1 MKRSSRKI
9 SAPSFA
15 ALAAASAILLAA
27 CGSAEPTTSSAK
39 ESAGASTATAAT
51 TATATKRSTTE
62 AETAP
67 ASGASGGRCS
77 DFSNQ
82 ADAQRAAN
90 TRDADGDGVYCE
102 SLPCPCSKKG
112 GSKSTPTAAPN
123 NPEAGCAK
131 PSGIQ
136 QIGFSATKYP
146 NIRRHFLDAVHQ
158 GWPSILVIDRTGA
171 SSRRDRLLSGVATK
185 AGYDRDEYP
194 PAVGRGRGSSGLT
207 RGANPV
213 GWMASVELVPS
224 GENRSHGSVMG
235 IKLRRFCSGTRFSYS
250 FY

>member
-1 MKRSSRKI
+1 M
-9 SAPSFA
+9 
-15 ALAAASAILLAA
+15 AAASLLLFAA
-27 CGSAEPTTSSAK
+27 CGSTAPANSGSAEASSTTTTATKASKAAKKKHSEAPVASTTSS
-39 ESAGASTATAAT
+39 
-51 TATATKRSTTE
+51 
-62 AETAP
+62 
-67 ASGASGGRCS
+67 GRCS
-77 DFSNQ
+77 DFSTQ

-102 SLPCPCSKKG
+102 SLPCPCLKKG
-112 GSKSTPTAAPN
+112 GSKPTPTAAPN

-131 PSGIQ
+131 PSGVQ

-146 NIRRHFLDAVHQ
+146 NIRRHFLDAVHK

-171 SSRRDRLLSGVATK
+171 SSRRDRLLTGVATR

-235 IKLRRFCSGTRFSYS
+235 IKLRRFCSGTRFSYR

>member
-1 MKRSSRKI
+1 M
-9 SAPSFA
+9 
-15 ALAAASAILLAA
+15 AAASAILLAA
-27 CGSAEPTTSSAK
+27 CGSAESTTSNAN
-39 ESAGASTATAAT
+39 ESAGASTTATAAT
-51 TATATKRSTTE
+51 TATKRSTTE

-67 ASGASGGRCS
+67 ASGASSGRCS

-112 GSKSTPTAAPN
+112 GAKSTPTAAPN

-185 AGYDRDEYP
+185 DGYDRDEYP
-194 PAVGRGRGSSGLT
+194 PAMGRGRGSSGLT

-213 GWMASVELVPS
+213 GWRASVRLVPS
-224 GENRSHGSVMG
+224 SENRSHGSVMG
-235 IKLRRFCSGTRFSYS
+235 IKLRRFCSGTRFRYR

>member
-1 MKRSSRKI
+1 M
-9 SAPSFA
+9 
-15 ALAAASAILLAA
+15 AAASAILLAA

-39 ESAGASTATAAT
+39 ESAGASTTATAAT

-67 ASGASGGRCS
+67 ASGASSGRCS

-112 GSKSTPTAAPN
+112 GAKPTGTAAPS
-123 NPEAGCAK
+123 NPEAGCVK
-131 PSGIQ
+131 PSGVQ

-146 NIRRHFLDAVHQ
+146 NIRRHFLAAVSD
-158 GWPSILVIDRTGA
+158 GWPSTLVIERRGTDA
-171 SSRRDRLLSGVATK
+171 RRDRLLPGYATK

-194 PAVGRGRGSSGLT
+194 PAMGRGRGSSGLT

-213 GWMASVELVPS
+213 GWKASVRLVPS
-224 GENRSHGSVMG
+224 SENRSHGSVMG
-235 IKLRRFCSGTRFSYS
+235 IKLRRFCSGTRFRYR

>member
-9 SAPSFA
+9 SVPSLA

-27 CGSAEPTTSSAK
+27 CGSAGSTTSSAK
-39 ESAGASTATAAT
+39 ESAGAST
-51 TATATKRSTTE
+51 TATATAQRSTTQ
-62 AETAP
+62 AKAP
-67 ASGASGGRCS
+67 LASSSSGGRCS
-77 DFSNQ
+77 DFSTQ

-213 GWMASVELVPS
+213 GWMASVRLVPS

-235 IKLRRFCSGTRFSYS
+235 IKLRRFCSGTRFSYR

>member
-1 MKRSSRKI
+1 
-9 SAPSFA
+9 
-15 ALAAASAILLAA
+15 LAATSLLLFAA
-27 CGSAEPTTSSAK
+27 CGAAAPANSGTAEAPSTTTIATKASKASKKKHTEAPVASTTSS
-39 ESAGASTATAAT
+39 
-51 TATATKRSTTE
+51 
-62 AETAP
+62 
-67 ASGASGGRCS
+67 GRCS
-77 DFSNQ
+77 DFSTQ

-90 TRDADGDGVYCE
+90 TRDGDGDGVYCE
-102 SLPCPCSKKG
+102 SLPCPCLKKG

-131 PSGIQ
+131 PSGVQ

-171 SSRRDRLLSGVATK
+171 SSRRDRLLIGVATK

-235 IKLRRFCSGTRFSYS
+235 IKLRRFCSGTRFSYR

>member
-1 MKRSSRKI
+1 M
-9 SAPSFA
+9 
-15 ALAAASAILLAA
+15 AAASAILLAA

-39 ESAGASTATAAT
+39 ESAGASTTTATATAT
-51 TATATKRSTTE
+51 TATATKSSTPE

-77 DFSNQ
+77 DFSTQ

-146 NIRRHFLDAVHQ
+146 NIRRHFLDAVHK

-171 SSRRDRLLSGVATK
+171 SSRRDRLLTGVATK

-194 PAVGRGRGSSGLT
+194 PAMGRGRGSEGLT
-207 RGANPV
+207 RGADPV
-213 GWMASVELVPS
+213 GWKASVRLVPS
-224 GENRSHGSVMG
+224 SENRSHGSVMG
-235 IKLRRFCSGTRFSYS
+235 IKLRRFCSGTRFSYR